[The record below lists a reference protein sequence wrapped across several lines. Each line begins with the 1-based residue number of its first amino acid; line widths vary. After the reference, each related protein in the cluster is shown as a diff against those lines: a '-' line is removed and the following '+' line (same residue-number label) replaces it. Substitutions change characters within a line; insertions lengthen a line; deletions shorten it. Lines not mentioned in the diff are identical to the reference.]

1 MAISY
6 KRLFKLMIDRD
17 IKKKDL
23 KQSTG
28 LSYTTIS
35 KLEKGENVTADVLDK
50 IFVPFFTTKPTGSGI
65 GLSLCKQI
73 MNLHGGS
80 ISVSSEIGKGSCF
93 SLKFLCK

>member
-35 KLEKGENVTADVLDK
+35 KLEKGENVTADVLYKICCQLECQLNDIAEIIPDK
-50 IFVPFFTTKPTGSGI
+50 
-65 GLSLCKQI
+65 
-73 MNLHGGS
+73 
-80 ISVSSEIGKGSCF
+80 
-93 SLKFLCK
+93 